1 MPRRASAPR
10 LLFVTYPDGSRRP
23 ERFVS
28 REEGLKKQAES
39 DFYGVPIPL
48 STGANVRDAAS
59 VLTEVLS
66 RIDLRDNDFS
76 PEFLA
81 SVWHRAVG
89 DFLASQSTL
98 VSLSDGRA
106 TIRAPHPTVC
116 FELRQQHV
124 RLIAA
129 LNASFGENCV
139 QSVRIL
145 PR

>member
-1 MPRRASAPR
+1 M
-10 LLFVTYPDGSRRP
+10 
-23 ERFVS
+23 
-28 REEGLKKQAES
+28 KKQAES
-39 DFYGVPIPL
+39 DFYGVPVPL

-59 VLTEVLS
+59 ILTEVLS
-66 RIDLRDNDFS
+66 HIDLRDDDFS

-81 SVWHRAVG
+81 TVWHRAVG
-89 DFLASQSTL
+89 DFLSAQSTL

-116 FELRQQHV
+116 FELRQQRV

-139 QSVRIL
+139 QTVRIL